1 MKYSLFNL
9 TKLLGIEN
17 SKQFEARKSELIK
30 KFEPQFISKEK
41 TYLRIYYPKDEKQK
55 LDLFL
60 FNNQENKEQFVLTRN
75 YFQENDI
82 EKYKVITD
90 LVDDKFLPL
99 ITIMQLF
106 DLKQTYIIESDIYK
120 LGDLTIEFSK
130 MYLDKEK
137 NKFKFIFCVNNMY
150 GHTFLNTHTFTE
162 DVMSNFFDEVD
173 EKKIVEACDVN
184 KELLEKYNLYTNT
197 GKGLEEEYYDNLTS
211 ERFPKIKL
219 IQYLLYLK

>member
-75 YFQENDI
+75 
-82 EKYKVITD
+82 
-90 LVDDKFLPL
+90 
-99 ITIMQLF
+99 
-106 DLKQTYIIESDIYK
+106 IIESDIYK

-197 GKGLEEEYYDNLTS
+197 GKGQEEEYYDNLTS